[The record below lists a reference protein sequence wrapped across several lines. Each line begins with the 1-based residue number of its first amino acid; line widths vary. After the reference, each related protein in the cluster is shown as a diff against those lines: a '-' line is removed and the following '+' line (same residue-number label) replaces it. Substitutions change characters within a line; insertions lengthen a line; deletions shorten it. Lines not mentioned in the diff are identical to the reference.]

1 MRNEKNLVLISKLN
15 FEETPMQVTI
25 YYKDEIIFRDNIE
38 GEYLI
43 EKTYTLLEEKKGS
56 YKIVT
61 KANDRKYIME
71 FSLK

>member
-1 MRNEKNLVLISKLN
+1 
-15 FEETPMQVTI
+15 MQVTI
-25 YYKDEIIFRDNIE
+25 YYKDEIIFRDTIE